1 VELLLG
7 KADDALSRIFLT
19 SNDRLAGVVPGYW
32 MPCALAASVG
42 EGGNNT
48 APAVSR
54 ESLLRFQESFPMR
67 KTTKRGTAK
76 RNPQTCNLS
85 PVGGA

>member
-1 VELLLG
+1 
-7 KADDALSRIFLT
+7 
-19 SNDRLAGVVPGYW
+19 

-85 PVGGA
+85 QWEGRDPAQTYPHSRTRFF